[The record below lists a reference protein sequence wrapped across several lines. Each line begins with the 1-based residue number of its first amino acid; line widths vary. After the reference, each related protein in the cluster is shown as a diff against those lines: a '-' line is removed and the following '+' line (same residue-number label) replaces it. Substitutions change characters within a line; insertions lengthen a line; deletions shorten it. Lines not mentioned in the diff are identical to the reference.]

1 MKRHLSVVFGRAYAP
16 RLRLGSA
23 TVSARSAKNAAPSSS
38 SSEQLASPPRIESR
52 RRRSR
57 PRAAPARSATM
68 DRSSDRSSG
77 MSRRAR
83 VEETTRAFAVRFGGL
98 SREVKKSRVET
109 RSRASR
115 FDKARAR
122 VGARRVGATNR
133 AGPSSP
139 RGSSPFSSSR
149 SPFVISGSDPFT
161 FAKKDDSALSRV
173 MFR

>member
-1 MKRHLSVVFGRAYAP
+1 MKRHLSVVSGRAYAP

-38 SSEQLASPPRIESR
+38 SSEQLASSPRFESR
-52 RRRSR
+52 RRRFR
-57 PRAAPARSATM
+57 PHAAPARSATI

-77 MSRRAR
+77 VSRRAR

-122 VGARRVGATNR
+122 VGAHRVGGTNR
-133 AGPSSP
+133 RSSP

-149 SPFVISGSDPFT
+149 SPFVSGSVPFT
-161 FAKKDDSALSRV
+161 FAKKDDSARTCLNSGR
-173 MFR
+173 

>member
-38 SSEQLASPPRIESR
+38 SSEQLASSPGFESR
-52 RRRSR
+52 RRRFR

-109 RSRASR
+109 RSRVSR
-115 FDKARAR
+115 FDKARADAVGADR
-122 VGARRVGATNR
+122 VGGTNR
-133 AGPSSP
+133 RSSP